1 MNIIEIPDTEWDSYL
16 KYEKISHKKL
26 HIRLQCYASKFA
38 LNDCYEDM
46 NELSK
51 QGVYAATLS
60 VRTYESCITHEETA
74 SYNFDLRIISR
85 EDMREIRKRDYV
97 IYPRSY
103 HAHMFFEIPVIAK
116 FTEHQVDKWQDFCF
130 RRLAQIALSNKLKAR
145 EWLLQKQLKA
155 DFE

>member
-1 MNIIEIPDTEWDSYL
+1 MILTEIPQQQWESYL
-16 KYEKISHKKL
+16 KYEKVSYKKL
-26 HIRLQCYASKFA
+26 HVRLQCYASKFA

-60 VRTYESCITHEETA
+60 IRTYENLKMEEDA
-74 SYNFDLRIISR
+74 SYCFDLRLINR

-97 IYPRSY
+97 VYPRAY
-103 HAHMFFEIPVIAK
+103 FAHMFFEIPVVAK

-130 RRLAQIALSNKLKAR
+130 RKLTQIAVANKMKAKA
-145 EWLLQKQLKA
+145 WLLEKQLKA

>member
-1 MNIIEIPDTEWDSYL
+1 MNLIEIPQQQWENYL
-16 KYEKISHKKL
+16 KYEKVSYKKL
-26 HIRLQCYASKFA
+26 HVRLQCYASKFA

-60 VRTYESCITHEETA
+60 IRTYENLKMEEDA
-74 SYNFDLRIISR
+74 SYCFDLRLINR

-97 IYPRSY
+97 IYPNAY
-103 HAHMFFEIPVIAK
+103 FAHMFFEIPVVAK

-130 RRLAQIALSNKLKAR
+130 RKLTQIALSNKMKAKA
-145 EWLLQKQLKA
+145 WLLEKQLKA

>member
-1 MNIIEIPDTEWDSYL
+1 MILTEIPQQQWESYL
-16 KYEKISHKKL
+16 KFDKITYKKL
-26 HIRLQCYASKFA
+26 HVRLQCYASKFA

-60 VRTYESCITHEETA
+60 IRTYETFDTHEEQA
-74 SYNFDLRIISR
+74 CYNFDLRLINR

-97 IYPRSY
+97 IYPNAY
-103 HAHMFFEIPVIAK
+103 FAHMFFEIPVVAK
-116 FTEHQVDKWQDFCF
+116 FTEHQVDKWQDFCY
-130 RRLAQIALSNKLKAR
+130 RKLTQIALSNKMKAKA
-145 EWLLQKQLKA
+145 WLLEKQLKA